1 MRWRWAA
8 RAIILDESD
17 SVLLCRFG
25 IAHPAVP
32 FDAPGLWAAPG
43 GGVEPGESAR
53 QALERELLEETG
65 FVLDTE
71 SPHIWHQEIAGL
83 ARDEGYDGVINDYF
97 LVRTAHFEPRCAL
110 SDDDLAAENISGMR
124 WWRLDEIADYRGPD
138 LFSPRGLAAPLAA
151 VIAREMPAAPIALGL

>member
-1 MRWRWAA
+1 MSWRWAV
-8 RAIILDESD
+8 RAIILSNDD
-17 SVLLCRFG
+17 SVLLCRFH

-32 FDAPGLWAAPG
+32 YPASGLWAAPG
-43 GGVEPGESAR
+43 GGVEAGESALQVLR
-53 QALERELLEETG
+53 RELLEETG
-65 FVLDTE
+65 FVLDSE
-71 SPHIWHQEIAGL
+71 PPHIWHQEIAGL

-97 LVRTAHFEPRCAL
+97 LVRTSQFEPRGSL